1 MQDTFSDPTSGWDS
15 GVFNEEGEIGYTDGT
30 YRIFVKDESLYFAS
44 DVELAGSLDA
54 LRLEVEATQLAG
66 ASGDVVGAR
75 LHRCR
80 FGRGLHHGNRTRP
93 ARLHS
98 RCVPE
103 RRLQAPRVLLGEAAD
118 AVRPLGRRTSCESSA
133 SPRPTARPSS
143 RSR

>member
-1 MQDTFSDPTSGWDS
+1 MEGRIVVQDTFSDPTSGWDS
-15 GVFNEEGEIGYTDGT
+15 GVFEEGEIGYTDGT

-98 RCVPE
+98 RCVPGGDY
-103 RRLQAPRVLLGEAAD
+103 RLLESSS
-118 AVRPLGRRTSCESSA
+118 GRRPTPSA
-133 SPRPTARPSS
+133 R
-143 RSR
+143 